1 MPTSELRNL
10 PSVDRLLS
18 ELPADGT
25 SGKATTTAARST
37 LKAARERIRAGGPAP
52 AIAALVAEVRASLS
66 ESAQPPL
73 RRVINASGV
82 ILQTNL
88 GRAPLSDRAL
98 AAISGQASGYSNL
111 ELDLG
116 SGQRGSRHDLLR
128 PLLRE
133 VTGAEDAIV
142 VNNNAAALFMVLQA
156 LAFQRE
162 VIVSRGQAVEI
173 GGGFRIPDVLRQS
186 GARLV
191 EVGTT
196 NRTYTR
202 DYEAAITTET
212 AAILRVHTSN
222 FRVVGFTAEASQQ
235 ELSEVAY
242 RHGVL
247 SLDDLGSGCLID
259 TEQFGMAHEPTVQES
274 LAAGTD
280 LTLFSGDKLLGGPQ
294 CGIIA
299 GKADLVARLRS
310 HPLARALRV
319 DKLTI
324 AALAAT
330 LQSYREGRA
339 TQEIPIWKMIA
350 APERELGKR
359 ADRWAKAGGGNTQAS
374 RTMVGGGSLPGEGI
388 RTRCAAF
395 SGPGLDEIS
404 RQLRTGQPAIVG
416 RIEGG
421 KLLLDARTV
430 DPRDDKV
437 VERRLSE
444 VFQEHPV
451 PQ

>member
-25 SGKATTTAARST
+25 SRKATTTAVRST
-37 LKAARERIRAGGPAP
+37 LKAARERIRAGEPAP
-52 AIAALVAEVRASLS
+52 AIAALAAEVRASLS

-196 NRTYTR
+196 NRTYAR

-247 SLDDLGSGCLID
+247 SLDDLGAGMRPARACCGPAKATRSDLRQRLCIKPVWMARCSALTPCLRC
-259 TEQFGMAHEPTVQES
+259 
-274 LAAGTD
+274 
-280 LTLFSGDKLLGGPQ
+280 LTLGCWPVRASTKHWKAWPSHLTAKRHGSRWKRR
-294 CGIIA
+294 CG
-299 GKADLVARLRS
+299 KTEKSQL
-310 HPLARALRV
+310 
-319 DKLTI
+319 
-324 AALAAT
+324 LAAT
-330 LQSYREGRA
+330 AGHVALHKLTS
-339 TQEIPIWKMIA
+339 PA
-350 APERELGKR
+350 AKP
-359 ADRWAKAGGGNTQAS
+359 
-374 RTMVGGGSLPGEGI
+374 
-388 RTRCAAF
+388 C
-395 SGPGLDEIS
+395 
-404 RQLRTGQPAIVG
+404 
-416 RIEGG
+416 G
-421 KLLLDARTV
+421 KLPTCQTLSPKRP
-430 DPRDDKV
+430 PR
-437 VERRLSE
+437 
-444 VFQEHPV
+444 PV
-451 PQ
+451 PMPTTAWSRS